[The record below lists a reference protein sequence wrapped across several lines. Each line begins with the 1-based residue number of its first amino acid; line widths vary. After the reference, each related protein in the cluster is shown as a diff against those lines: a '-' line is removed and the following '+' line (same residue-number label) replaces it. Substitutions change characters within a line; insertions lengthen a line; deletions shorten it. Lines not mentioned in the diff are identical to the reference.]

1 MARLAAIKEA
11 VTKEMARRMEEATDT
26 LRSILSSPSLVVMD
40 GKMAG
45 LVRQGK
51 VSLDAVRGSFLKTRA
66 GCMRPG
72 TMSVAANDR

>member
-51 VSLDAVRGSFLKTRA
+51 VSPF
-66 GCMRPG
+66 
-72 TMSVAANDR
+72 